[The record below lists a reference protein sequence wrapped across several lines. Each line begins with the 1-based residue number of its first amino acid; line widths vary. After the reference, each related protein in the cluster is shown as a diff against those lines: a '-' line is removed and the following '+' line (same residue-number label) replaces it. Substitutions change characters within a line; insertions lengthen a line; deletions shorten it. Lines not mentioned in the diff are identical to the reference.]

1 MGGGRAGVRTNQAR
15 SGHSVGHGAGGAP
28 ASPTDSLSRS
38 QVAPGLGPRGQARP
52 QSTPTAAGAEGRGE
66 PPTLRRP
73 EGVFPSYWEGRCSH
87 SLPVGILS
95 LGTSENRYIHA
106 AVTRDTFVGHSNDT
120 SSKGMNGLPGLGR
133 RPGVHTA
140 ECLQGLGIHI
150 STQRGENGGS
160 RRLQE
165 VAGLSGGERRLASN
179 QTRSALRLHKGSLC
193 PSLGER
199 LMGGGSPR
207 SGRADRGAVA
217 SEEADVPRP
226 LAAQPPGPSGQ
237 SQGAVAGAALCGGSN
252 RPAQAGAPRASPLLL
267 LCPAHSPPTFRS
279 PAPTM
284 PVPARAFR
292 AQARLQSC
300 RGPATG
306 ATSTPRGLSSASTSA
321 HGRAA
326 RKTGTAW
333 ETPTDHSVH
342 HLLPRGRFLECGL
355 HGRP

>member
-1 MGGGRAGVRTNQAR
+1 M
-15 SGHSVGHGAGGAP
+15 
-28 ASPTDSLSRS
+28 
-38 QVAPGLGPRGQARP
+38 
-52 QSTPTAAGAEGRGE
+52 
-66 PPTLRRP
+66 
-73 EGVFPSYWEGRCSH
+73 FPSYWEGRCSH

-106 AVTRDTFVGHSNDT
+106 AVTRDTLVRHSNDT

-207 SGRADRGAVA
+207 SGGQTEGLWRLKRQTSPGHWPPSHPALRGKARGPCLVLPSAA
-217 SEEADVPRP
+217 SLTGPPR
-226 LAAQPPGPSGQ
+226 QEPPGHHPFS
-237 SQGAVAGAALCGGSN
+237 SCVLHTDRPHSAALS
-252 RPAQAGAPRASPLLL
+252 RPCLSPLV
-267 LCPAHSPPTFRS
+267 HSELRPDC
-279 PAPTM
+279 
-284 PVPARAFR
+284 RA
-292 AQARLQSC
+292 AGDLPQ
-300 RGPATG
+300 GPRRP
-306 ATSTPRGLSSASTSA
+306 PRGLSSASTSA
-321 HGRAA
+321 YGQAA

-333 ETPTDHSVH
+333 ETPTDRSVH

-355 HGRP
+355 RGRP